1 MRRVDMYPADAEPRG
16 QLDKSPRRRERSDC
30 IDIPADGTSALQ
42 HEPDGSGLDGETF
55 EGA

>member
-1 MRRVDMYPADAEPRG
+1 MDMYPADAEPRG
-16 QLDKSPRRRERSDC
+16 QLDKCPRRRERSDC
-30 IDIPADGTSALQ
+30 IDIPAYGTSALQ